1 MVLPS
6 PSLGDSP
13 AHRTVDWETDGSGQP
28 GAVVLIDQTL
38 LPGEV
43 RFLKITQTQDL
54 VECIKRLAV
63 RGAPALGVAGAL
75 GVALAFQEHC
85 SPSHNPADGHS
96 GQPEPLAAVPAEFAE
111 AVKQLR
117 EARPTA
123 VNLARM
129 VDRVASRAPHG
140 FDAVFSEALKIRDEE
155 IAASEAIG
163 RRGAQLVAELVGQP
177 KIVAMT
183 ICNTG
188 GLASVERGT
197 ALGVVQTLHELGQL
211 ELAIALETRPLLQ
224 GARLTTWELAQMGA
238 PYELIVDSAGP
249 AILAQGKVDVVLAGA
264 DRIASNGDTANKI
277 GTFSLALGAQYAGV
291 PFLSV
296 APESTVD
303 ISTRSG
309 QDIEIEDRGAQEVR
323 SIQGA
328 QLSVSDAPARNPA
341 FDVTPAS
348 LITAI
353 VTERRVIR
361 LDRGETPGG

>member
-1 MVLPS
+1 MP
-6 PSLGDSP
+6 
-13 AHRTVDWETDGSGQP
+13 RTVDWETEGLGNSGV
-28 GAVVLIDQTL
+28 VVLVDQTL
-38 LPGEV
+38 LPREV

-63 RGAPALGVAGAL
+63 RGAPALGVAGAF

-85 SPSHNPADGHS
+85 GLSQNSADGHG
-96 GQPEPLAAVPAEFAE
+96 GQSQPPATMPDEFTE
-111 AVKQLR
+111 AVNHLR

-123 VNLARM
+123 VNLGRM
-129 VDRVASRAPHG
+129 VDRVASHAPRG
-140 FDAVFSEALKIRDEE
+140 FEAVLTEALKIRDEE
-155 IAASEAIG
+155 IAASEAMG
-163 RRGAQLVAELVGQP
+163 KRGAELVAELVGKP
-177 KIVAMT
+177 KATAMT

-197 ALGVVQTLHELGQL
+197 ALAVIQTLHELGQL
-211 ELAIALETRPLLQ
+211 ELALALETRPLLQ
-224 GARLTTWELAQMGA
+224 GARLTAWELSQMEA

-249 AILAQGKVDVVLAGA
+249 AIMAQGKVDVVLTGA
-264 DRIASNGDTANKI
+264 DRIARNGDTANKI
-277 GTFSLALGAQYAGV
+277 GTFALALGAQYAGV
-291 PFLSV
+291 PFLVV

-323 SIQGA
+323 SIQET
-328 QLSVSDAPARNPA
+328 QMSVSDAPARNPA

-361 LDRGETPGG
+361 LDQGETPGG